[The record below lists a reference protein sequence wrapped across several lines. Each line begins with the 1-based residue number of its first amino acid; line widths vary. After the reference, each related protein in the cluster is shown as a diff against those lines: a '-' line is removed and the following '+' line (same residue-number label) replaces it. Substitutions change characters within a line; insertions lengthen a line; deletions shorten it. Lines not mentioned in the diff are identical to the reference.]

1 MILNNDVLCILF
13 KLLGPDYGLVL
24 GLVCKDWHRVA
35 ALAWRGR
42 RLLLSASAL
51 PVIPAKFHPNVTL
64 TQRLPYE
71 LCASRRHPELLDY
84 IIEKGCA
91 PPLSEYIKV
100 VGKLDPDIVEDVT
113 KLLKLSRNDTPTPRV
128 MSTYSDYP
136 LPIADIV
143 KTLFGDVGCVSIFGL
158 FTQYQEDCLVRWTM

>member
-1 MILNNDVLCILF
+1 MILNNDVLHVIF

-24 GLVCKDWHRVA
+24 GLVCKDWYRVA
-35 ALAWRGR
+35 TLAWRGK
-42 RLLLSASAL
+42 RLVLSASAL
-51 PVIPAKFHPNVTL
+51 TVIPAKFHPNVTMTL
-64 TQRLPYE
+64 RLPYE
-71 LCASRRHPELLDY
+71 LCASKCHTGLLDY
-84 IIEKGCA
+84 IIEKGRA

-113 KLLKLSRNDTPTPRV
+113 TLLKLSRNDTPTPRV
-128 MSTYSDYP
+128 MSTFSDYP

-158 FTQYQEDCLVRWTM
+158 FTQYQEDCRVRWTM